1 MKSMTDLTKNCRK
14 LLQGLS
20 LDPKIYEDEVNK
32 FHR

>member
-20 LDPKIYEDEVNK
+20 LDPKIYEVNK